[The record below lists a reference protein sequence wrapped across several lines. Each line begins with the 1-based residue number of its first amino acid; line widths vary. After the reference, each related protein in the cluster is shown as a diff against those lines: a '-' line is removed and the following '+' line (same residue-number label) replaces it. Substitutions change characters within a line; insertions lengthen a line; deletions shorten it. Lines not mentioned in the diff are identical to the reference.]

1 MAVDE
6 VDETVLIML
15 DEQFGSSVICIKISG
30 TAVFQWIIEDWQRC
44 VKARGVVKVITI
56 HREEQNNVYSTF
68 TGIIVR
74 MRHSEKFITFG
85 ALF

>member
-1 MAVDE
+1 
-6 VDETVLIML
+6 ML
-15 DEQFGSSVICIKISG
+15 GKSQ
-30 TAVFQWIIEDWQRC
+30 
-44 VKARGVVKVITI
+44 GVVKVITI

-74 MRHSEKFITFG
+74 MRHSEKFVTFGFG